1 MNELAASVPG
11 TEATGN
17 QEAKY
22 LAVKLGDD
30 AYGITIMRVKEII
43 EYSHVTPVPLMPES
57 IRGAINLRGHMVPI
71 VDLARRLGVGET
83 AITRWTCVVIVEVR
97 VGEQC
102 LDVGLTADAVSRV
115 WDVSPL
121 DIEAAPNFGGQIRT
135 DFIEGMAKVG
145 EDGFVILLD
154 IDRMLSM
161 EDVEQLG
168 RMAGQVDSA
177 SIPPAS
183 EEESG

>member
-1 MNELAASVPG
+1 MNELAA
-11 TEATGN
+11 ATPEGGSPAS

-22 LAVKLGDD
+22 LAVNLGND

-43 EYSHVTPVPLMPES
+43 EYSHVTPVPLMPEA

-83 AITRWTCVVIVEVR
+83 AITRWTCVVIVEVH

-115 WDVSPL
+115 WDVSPT
-121 DIEAAPNFGGQIRT
+121 DVEAAPNFGGRIQT

-145 EDGFVILLD
+145 EDDFVILLD

-161 EDVEQLG
+161 DDVEQLG
-168 RMAGQVDSA
+168 RMNSRVDPDA
-177 SIPPAS
+177 VPPAG
-183 EEESG
+183 EEEPG